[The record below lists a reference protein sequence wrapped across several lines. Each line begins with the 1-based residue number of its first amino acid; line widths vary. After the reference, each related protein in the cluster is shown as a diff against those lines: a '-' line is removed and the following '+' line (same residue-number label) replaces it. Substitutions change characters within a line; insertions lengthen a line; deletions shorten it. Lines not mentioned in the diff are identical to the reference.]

1 MQTEG
6 CSIPAACPSPRIVGG
21 VLKWYAGDVFDL
33 QVHLELTDQNGAELV
48 FAPEHTVTFVFRDHR
63 RAVLHEETFCDITD
77 NTVVLR
83 FTEAV
88 TALFPA
94 GKYTYDV
101 IYKGIGRR
109 TLAHGAP
116 ILVEGEMK

>member
-1 MQTEG
+1 MMEEK
-6 CSIPAACPSPRIVGG
+6 SLPVACVSPRISGG

-33 QVHLELTDQNGAELV
+33 QVRLELTDENGEAIEIQ
-48 FAPEHTVTFVFRDHR
+48 PSHTVIFVFRDSR
-63 RAVLHEETFCDITD
+63 RKEFYQVVFEEIEG

-88 TALFPA
+88 SALFPK

-101 IYKGIGRR
+101 IYKGAVRR
-109 TLAHGAP
+109 TLASNAP
-116 ILVEGEMK
+116 ILVE